1 MQTALPDRPWMLEIC
16 PASTLKRESLYW
28 RYKGRSEEHTRARER
43 ILEGIEIMAHL
54 SLPSP
59 LRSVILDDS
68 GGDALDSVV
77 AAFAIFRALRNPAG
91 FVAAENDVY
100 AVEGYV
106 YV

>member
-1 MQTALPDRPWMLEIC
+1 
-16 PASTLKRESLYW
+16 
-28 RYKGRSEEHTRARER
+28 
-43 ILEGIEIMAHL
+43 
-54 SLPSP
+54 
-59 LRSVILDDS
+59 VILDDS